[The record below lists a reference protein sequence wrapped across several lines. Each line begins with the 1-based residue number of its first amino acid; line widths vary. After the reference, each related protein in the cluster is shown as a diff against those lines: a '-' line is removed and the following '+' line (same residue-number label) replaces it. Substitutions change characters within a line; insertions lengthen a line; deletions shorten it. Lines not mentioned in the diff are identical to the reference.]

1 MAAPLSDCNSERTA
15 TAEQENFIGHT
26 PCLCVCVCVCW
37 RERGRE
43 IQEELQPEQSLRALF
58 SGELTAVLSPP
69 LASFQI
75 PSPSA
80 LVLFH
85 PRLAPSG
92 FLSPRLSGQQLCR
105 DLPVATAR
113 EGESRG
119 KKRRRETDQSITLIL
134 KKEALGEERR
144 GSSSISLCT
153 FLLQRIFCDSYY
165 SLLKHLNHVLPLERE
180 DS

>member
-1 MAAPLSDCNSERTA
+1 MWQPPCQTVTVKERQQLSRRTLSA
-15 TAEQENFIGHT
+15 TLLA
-26 PCLCVCVCVCW
+26 CVCVCVCVCW
-37 RERGRE
+37 RERERGRE

-134 KKEALGEERR
+134 K
-144 GSSSISLCT
+144 
-153 FLLQRIFCDSYY
+153 
-165 SLLKHLNHVLPLERE
+165 
-180 DS
+180 